1 MRLFAA
7 AVIVPVMM
15 TASFGMFPGLNLN
28 PQVLWYRAT
37 TSLRA
42 LMAIYTLPDH
52 DVKDFLASY
61 ELFDQERVSGSHDVE
76 NTVKYYKV
84 MNHLAALGEVEK
96 MYIPPVLD
104 PTLSVFENQLLWEE
118 SMSHR
123 LDLGPGSRVLDLG
136 CGRGRIAHHVAR
148 HSGAHVTG
156 LNIDQSQLRIAE
168 DYASVTGLL
177 DRQLNFVHGNF
188 NDALPFADES
198 FDALYQVQVLTYT
211 VEPLKLFREIFRVLR
226 PGAKISFL
234 DWVQLP
240 NFNASDVRHQ
250 ELLRKVKPLLGAVW
264 TPKVSD
270 FLEPLRE
277 AGFQILSNE
286 EASRTGS
293 QYTLFEKLRVF
304 FEGIGVLLRGMTK
317 IGLLP
322 KHFETL
328 FDRLTK
334 DGEAFVEGDRLGLFT
349 TSWQIIAQKPLD
361 TVALQS

>member
-1 MRLFAA
+1 M
-7 AVIVPVMM
+7 
-15 TASFGMFPGLNLN
+15 
-28 PQVLWYRAT
+28 Q
-37 TSLRA
+37 
-42 LMAIYTLPDH
+42 
-52 DVKDFLASY
+52 
-61 ELFDQERVSGSHDVE
+61 
-76 NTVKYYKV
+76 
-84 MNHLAALGEVEK
+84 
-96 MYIPPVLD
+96 
-104 PTLSVFENQLLWEE
+104 
-118 SMSHR
+118 
-123 LDLGPGSRVLDLG
+123 
-136 CGRGRIAHHVAR
+136 
-148 HSGAHVTG
+148 
-156 LNIDQSQLRIAE
+156 

-198 FDALYQVQVLTYT
+198 FDALYQARDGHRMEINKKGEGQPRVSRGTLELCVLLCTQVQVLTYT

-328 FDRLTK
+328 RSAHK
-334 DGEAFVEGDRLGLFT
+334 GWRGLRGG
-349 TSWQIIAQKPLD
+349 
-361 TVALQS
+361 

>member
-84 MNHLAALGEVEK
+84 MNHLSALGEVEK

-168 DYASVTGLL
+168 D
-177 DRQLNFVHGNF
+177 
-188 NDALPFADES
+188 
-198 FDALYQVQVLTYT
+198 
-211 VEPLKLFREIFRVLR
+211 
-226 PGAKISFL
+226 
-234 DWVQLP
+234 
-240 NFNASDVRHQ
+240 
-250 ELLRKVKPLLGAVW
+250 
-264 TPKVSD
+264 
-270 FLEPLRE
+270 
-277 AGFQILSNE
+277 
-286 EASRTGS
+286 
-293 QYTLFEKLRVF
+293 
-304 FEGIGVLLRGMTK
+304 EGC
-317 IGLLP
+317 
-322 KHFETL
+322 
-328 FDRLTK
+328 
-334 DGEAFVEGDRLGLFT
+334 
-349 TSWQIIAQKPLD
+349 S
-361 TVALQS
+361 

>member
-1 MRLFAA
+1 M
-7 AVIVPVMM
+7 
-15 TASFGMFPGLNLN
+15 
-28 PQVLWYRAT
+28 
-37 TSLRA
+37 
-42 LMAIYTLPDH
+42 
-52 DVKDFLASY
+52 
-61 ELFDQERVSGSHDVE
+61 
-76 NTVKYYKV
+76 
-84 MNHLAALGEVEK
+84 
-96 MYIPPVLD
+96 
-104 PTLSVFENQLLWEE
+104 
-118 SMSHR
+118 
-123 LDLGPGSRVLDLG
+123 
-136 CGRGRIAHHVAR
+136 
-148 HSGAHVTG
+148 
-156 LNIDQSQLRIAE
+156 
-168 DYASVTGLL
+168 
-177 DRQLNFVHGNF
+177 
-188 NDALPFADES
+188 
-198 FDALYQVQVLTYT
+198 QVLTYT

-293 QYTLFEKLRVF
+293 QYTLVEKARVF